1 MPAISAPLVLD
12 LLLRGAD
19 AALLLLVGAILAR
32 DHARVPAGR
41 LGAAFALGS
50 AAYALCSTP
59 VIHAL
64 MGGWSAPLMALA
76 SGNNLV
82 FWLFA
87 QALFDDRFVL
97 RPWHG
102 GLWAAIVAADFAG
115 AFGPPGL
122 AGPLGVIMPL
132 QALGFA
138 GLAAAQAIA
147 SWREDLVERRRRLRL
162 FVVAAAA
169 GQTAATALVRLV
181 GPGLASPG
189 LHVADALV
197 LTAIAVIT
205 ALALL
210 RVTDGE
216 ILFPARAD
224 APAPTPAA
232 LDSAELSLVRSLE
245 RLMREERAYR
255 DEGLTIGRLAQQLN
269 LPEYRLRRL
278 INQGLGHRNFSTFL
292 NGFRLEDARSALA
305 DPTQASVPILT
316 IALDA
321 GFGSL
326 GPFNRAFRAET
337 GVTPTEYRRLSAVR
351 AA

>member
-1 MPAISAPLVLD
+1 MPPISAPLVLD
-12 LLLRGAD
+12 LVLRGGD
-19 AALLLLVGAILAR
+19 AVLLLLVGAILAR
-32 DHARVPAGR
+32 DHGRVPAGR
-41 LGAAFALGS
+41 LGAVFAVGS

-59 VIHAL
+59 VVHTL
-64 MGGWSAPLMALA
+64 MGGWSAPLMAL
-76 SGNNLV
+76 SGGNNLV

-87 QALFDDRFVL
+87 RALFDDGFRL
-97 RPWHG
+97 RPWHA
-102 GLWAAIVAADFAG
+102 GLWAAIVGADFAG
-115 AFGPPGL
+115 ALGPPWL
-122 AGPLGVIMPL
+122 SGPLDLVLPL

-138 GLAAAQAIA
+138 LLAAAQTLA

-162 FVVAAAA
+162 YVVVAAA
-169 GQTAATALVRLV
+169 GQTAASALVRLL

-189 LHVADALV
+189 LHLVEALV
-197 LTAIAVIT
+197 LIAIAAVV
-205 ALALL
+205 AWSLL
-210 RVTDGE
+210 KVADGE

-224 APAPTPAA
+224 APAPAPTPLDAA
-232 LDSAELSLVRSLE
+232 DRALVHALE

-255 DEGLTIGRLAQQLN
+255 DEGLTIGRLAQKLG

-278 INQGLGHRNFSTFL
+278 INQGLGHRNFASFL
-292 NGFRLEDARSALA
+292 NGYRLEDAKGALA
-305 DPTQASVPILT
+305 DPGQAAVPILT

-337 GVTPTEYRRLSAVR
+337 GVTPTEYRRLATVR